1 MLKKLLLILILVPV
15 VVMTGCQGERGP
27 IGPAGEPAV
36 ANSTCLSS
44 ECHGDS
50 TANKIIVND
59 LGTEEIVPL
68 YVNESKYASTIHGT
82 LLCVSCHTDINASG
96 GSHANVRKV
105 YGGWA
110 RFGRKQAV
118 EALDINDVVR
128 TRNYTTAAS
137 YGCISCHKEKANFMN
152 SAHATIFKHRSAL
165 IDADLS
171 ALCGKTVGED
181 YASGDCNRCHATCAT
196 CHFKSTI
203 TQINPNGS
211 ALTYWD
217 QLQSSYPN
225 VPGWDDKM
233 TEFSM
238 DWTTNVVSHEFR
250 GADYFAADS
259 ESVCEACHTGYAKPA
274 SMAYWW
280 LDEANGVWDSIKA
293 TAVKRHPQAYELAI
307 SGDPSYQSGGNNTA
321 HAGKKCAGCHGG
333 NYGNVHDL
341 PGINYEWE
349 KEGDVKCVDC
359 HPSPNHTTPAV
370 AQHYDDSGIK
380 VACVGCH
387 TFGLARDFDSSS
399 GGHDVFID
407 PVTGEIRPVVNKH
420 SEAKAWYSHN
430 WQTLDPGTGTG
441 DPQSDCAKKCH
452 YSDNKV
458 GASAWL

>member
-307 SGDPSYQSGGNNTA
+307 SGDLGKLLNKALSQARQSGNQLEIA
-321 HAGKKCAGCHGG
+321 LCLKRKVQLAASQESARRAYLEAVELFHLQDRK
-333 NYGNVHDL
+333 
-341 PGINYEWE
+341 
-349 KEGDVKCVDC
+349 DVVLE
-359 HPSPNHTTPAV
+359 
-370 AQHYDDSGIK
+370 
-380 VACVGCH
+380 
-387 TFGLARDFDSSS
+387 LADIWRRRF
-399 GGHDVFID
+399 
-407 PVTGEIRPVVNKH
+407 
-420 SEAKAWYSHN
+420 
-430 WQTLDPGTGTG
+430 
-441 DPQSDCAKKCH
+441 
-452 YSDNKV
+452 
-458 GASAWL
+458 GASPPALPKGHNTKIQ